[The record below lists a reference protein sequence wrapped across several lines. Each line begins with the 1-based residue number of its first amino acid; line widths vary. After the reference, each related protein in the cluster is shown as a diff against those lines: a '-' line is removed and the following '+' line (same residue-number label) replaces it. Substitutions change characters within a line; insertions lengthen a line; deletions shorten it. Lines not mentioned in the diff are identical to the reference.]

1 MNIVLCGMM
10 GCGKSTVSYEL
21 AKMYSL
27 ERVETDKVIVDR
39 YGEISKIFDRF
50 GEKYFRDIET
60 YVVKEIAKK
69 YDNAVISL
77 GGGCVLREENVQALK
92 ETGKIVYLRTSLE
105 TLLAR
110 VKGDTTRP
118 LLKGDARQ
126 NMTRLLNERK
136 SVYESVADVVVD
148 TDNIMPKRI
157 AAKIWE
163 LVK

>member
-1 MNIVLCGMM
+1 MM

-39 YGEISKIFDRF
+39 YGEINKIFDRF

-92 ETGKIVYLRTSLE
+92 ETGKIVYLRTDLE
-105 TLLAR
+105 TLVAR

-126 NMTRLLNERK
+126 NMIKLLNERK
-136 SVYESVADVVVD
+136 SVYEGVADYVVD

-157 AAKIWE
+157 ASKIWE

>member
-1 MNIVLCGMM
+1 MM

-21 AKMYSL
+21 SKSYGL
-27 ERVETDKVIVDR
+27 ERVETDKIIVDR
-39 YGEISKIFDRF
+39 YGEINKIFERF

-60 YVVKEIAKK
+60 YVVKDIAKK

-92 ETGKIVYLRTSLE
+92 ENGKIIYLRTGLE
-105 TLLAR
+105 TLIER

-118 LLKGDARQ
+118 LLKGDMRQ
-126 NMTRLLNERK
+126 NMTNIFNARK
-136 SVYESVADVVVD
+136 STYEGVADYIVD
-148 TDNIMPKRI
+148 TDNVMPKRI
-157 AAKIWE
+157 ASKIWE